1 MEIEIGRKV
10 IRRLVLPSALF
21 VLLGSI
27 DRANVGFAAL
37 QMNEALGLDGSTYG
51 FAAGILFVGYMLAKY
66 PSVLLYESIGM
77 RRWLAII
84 TASWGVAASAMSL
97 VQNEYHLY
105 VLRVLI
111 GFAEGGLSSG
121 LMIYL
126 SSWASER
133 YRASILALPI
143 MAISVA
149 QIIGAPLSGWLMQV
163 ENPLQMEG
171 WRWMFLIEGL
181 PAVLLGVFAWFYYP
195 DSPRDA
201 RWLTEHER
209 TWMEQNIKGATKP
222 SDEGGKEGRWES
234 LKSPVGWVVAFIW
247 FCILSG
253 NYGIMFWLPQIIQGM
268 AGLTPMQTGLIVA
281 LPWAGSAVGLVLN
294 ARHSDKTQER
304 FLHVAIPALV
314 GAAGLLGAYWLG
326 AGVPGLLVLIIGHAC
341 VGCTVAAFWA
351 IPVKLLRP
359 QALAMG
365 IVMINIVGSFAGII
379 VPTLMGY
386 LRDISGSF
394 LPPTLLLVG
403 IQILLAALS
412 LLARGM
418 ERRTEQRQAAGVIA

>member
-126 SSWASER
+126 SNWASER

-195 DSPRDA
+195 DRPRDA

-418 ERRTEQRQAAGVIA
+418 ERRTEQRKAAGVIG

>member
-37 QMNEALGLDGSTYG
+37 QMNDALGLDGSSYG
-51 FAAGILFVGYMLAKY
+51 FAAGVLFVGYMLAKY
-66 PSVLLYESIGM
+66 PSVLLYEAIGM

-84 TASWGVAASAMSL
+84 TVCWGIAASAMSL
-97 VQNEYHLY
+97 IQNELQLY
-105 VLRVLI
+105 GLRVII

-126 SSWASER
+126 STWASER

-149 QIIGAPLSGWLMQV
+149 QIIGAPVSGWLMQI
-163 ENPLQMEG
+163 ENPLAIEG
-171 WRWMFLIEGL
+171 WRWMFLVEGL
-181 PAVLLGVFAWFYYP
+181 PAVMLGIFAWFYYP
-195 DSPRDA
+195 DSPKDA
-201 RWLTEHER
+201 KWLTPEER
-209 TWMEQNIKGATKP
+209 DWMQHNIKGATRPKDP
-222 SDEGGKEGRWES
+222 GGSEGRWES
-234 LKSPVGWVVAFIW
+234 LRSPVGWVVAFIW

-253 NYGIMFWLPQIIQGM
+253 NYGVMFWLPQIVQGL
-268 AGLTPMQTGLIVA
+268 AGLTPVQTGLIVA

-314 GAAGLLGAYWLG
+314 GAAGLLGAYTLG
-326 AGVPGLLVLIIGHAC
+326 AGLPGLLVLIVGHAC

-365 IVMINIVGSFAGII
+365 IVMINIVGSFAGMI

-403 IQILLAALS
+403 LQILLAVLALV
-412 LLARGM
+412 ARGM
-418 ERRTEQRQAAGVIA
+418 EKRTEQQELARAAG

>member
-1 MEIEIGRKV
+1 METEIGRKV

-21 VLLGSI
+21 ILMGALDQV
-27 DRANVGFAAL
+27 NVGFAAL
-37 QMNEALGLDGSTYG
+37 QMNQSLGLDGSSYA

-66 PSVLLYESIGM
+66 PSVLLYEAIGM

-84 TASWGVAASAMSL
+84 TVSWGIAASAMSM

-105 VLRVLI
+105 VLRVII

-126 SSWASER
+126 SHWASER

-143 MAISVA
+143 MAISIA
-149 QIIGAPLSGWLMQV
+149 QIIGAPASGWLMEV
-163 ENPLQMEG
+163 SNPLAIEG

-181 PAVLLGVFAWFYYP
+181 PAVALGIFAWFYYP
-195 DSPRDA
+195 DSPREA
-201 RWLTEHER
+201 RWLKPEER
-209 TWMEQNIKGATKP
+209 EWLANNITGATKP
-222 SDEGGKEGRWES
+222 AGNNSAEGRWEA
-234 LKSPVGWVVAFIW
+234 LRSPVGWVVAFIW

-253 NYGIMFWLPQIIQGM
+253 NYGVMFWLPQIVQGLS
-268 AGLTPMQTGLIVA
+268 GLTPFQTGIVVA
-281 LPWAGSAVGLVLN
+281 LPWAGSAVGLLLN

-304 FLHVAIPALV
+304 YLHIAVPALA
-314 GAAGLLGAYWLG
+314 GSAGLLGAYALG
-326 AGVPGLLVLIIGHAC
+326 PGVPGLLVLIIGHAC

-351 IPVKLLRP
+351 IPMRLVRP

-386 LRDISGSF
+386 LHDVSGSF

-403 IQILLAALS
+403 IQILLA
-412 LLARGM
+412 LLALTARGL
-418 ERRTEQRQAAGVIA
+418 ELRTAQKVLSA

>member
-21 VLLGSI
+21 ILMGSL

-37 QMNEALGLDGSTYG
+37 QMNESLGLDGSTYG

-66 PSVLLYESIGM
+66 PSVLLYEAIGM

-84 TASWGVAASAMSL
+84 TIFWGIAASAMSL

-105 VLRVLI
+105 VLRVII

-126 SSWASER
+126 SHWASER

-143 MAISVA
+143 MAISIA
-149 QIIGAPLSGWLMQV
+149 QIIGAPVSGWLMQIS
-163 ENPLQMEG
+163 NPLDIEG

-201 RWLTEHER
+201 RWLTAEER
-209 TWMEQNIKGATKP
+209 TWMANNIKGATKP
-222 SDEGGKEGRWES
+222 TDSGAREGRWES
-234 LKSPVGWVVAFIW
+234 LRSPVGWVIAFIW

-253 NYGIMFWLPQIIQGM
+253 NYGVMFWLPQIVQGL
-268 AGLTPMQTGLIVA
+268 AGLTPFQTGLIVA
-281 LPWAGSAVGLVLN
+281 LPWAGSAVGLILN

-304 FLHVAIPALV
+304 FLHIAIPALV
-314 GAAGLLGAYWLG
+314 GAAGLLGAYALG
-326 AGVPGLLVLIIGHAC
+326 SGIPGLLVLIIGHAC

-351 IPVKLLRP
+351 IPMKLLRP

-379 VPTLMGY
+379 VPTLMGH

-394 LPPTLLLVG
+394 LPPTLLLVAL
-403 IQILLAALS
+403 QILLAILS
-412 LLARGM
+412 LVARGM
-418 ERRTEQRQAAGVIA
+418 EKRTAQANAVAASA